1 MCGAGTLP
9 IEAAMIAKNIAP
21 GLKRNFAFEK
31 FSRYAKDFLI
41 HEKEKAMTSI
51 ITEKDHLI
59 K

>member
-21 GLKRNFAFEK
+21 GLKRNFAFEN
-31 FSRYAKDFLI
+31 FARYSKDLLA
-41 HEKEKAMTSI
+41 HEKEKAMNDI
-51 ITEKDHLI
+51 ITTKDHLI